1 MVIIARDTMGE
12 TSAVCIPLESS
23 IIEIR
28 PSKVFILNDGNEDT
42 IYCLAAYRNPN
53 YWELGRY
60 ETEEEAIKEFNK
72 IIKAFKK
79 GDKYY
84 EITKNK
90 E

>member
-1 MVIIARDTMGE
+1 MVIIARDIRGA

-23 IIEIR
+23 VIEIR
-28 PSKVFILNDGNEDT
+28 PSEVFNLNDGNKDT
-42 IYCLAAYRNPN
+42 IYCLTAYRNPN

-72 IIKAFKK
+72 IIKALKK
-79 GDKYY
+79 GKKYY
-84 EITKNK
+84 EIIKNK

>member
-23 IIEIR
+23 VIEIR
-28 PSKVFILNDGNEDT
+28 PSKVFILNDGNKDT
-42 IYCLAAYRNPN
+42 IYCLTAYRNPN

-60 ETEEEAIKEFNK
+60 KTEEEAIKEFNK

-79 GDKYY
+79 GEKYY
-84 EITKNK
+84 EIIKK
-90 E
+90 